1 MYGKIKITG
10 RLTVRTGLHIGGN
23 EAFSAIGA
31 IDSPVVKDPF
41 TGNPIIPG
49 SSLKGKIRTLL
60 ARSLAQ
66 DIENMPLCSE
76 DDPVIQRMF
85 GSTADKP
92 QAARFQFVD
101 LFLSKENKTDLVGLT
116 EAKAE
121 NYIDRK
127 KGTATPRQIERI
139 VAGTIFDFVLVYD
152 AVNQDEAVKDFR
164 MLSKGLKL
172 LQMDYLG
179 GHGTRGSGRVSLSD
193 FALTPY
199 GCDLDMKPLQKS
211 LDEAARYELF
221 SV

>member
-60 ARSLAQ
+60 ARSLAK
-66 DIENMPLCSE
+66 DIGNMPLCSE

-152 AVNQDEAVKDFR
+152 AVNQDEAVEDFR

-172 LQMDYLG
+172 LQLDYLG

-193 FALTPY
+193 FALTSY
-199 GCDLDMKPLQKS
+199 GCNLDMKPLQKL
-211 LDEAARYELF
+211 LDEAAGYELF

>member
-66 DIENMPLCSE
+66 DMENMPLCSE

-172 LQMDYLG
+172 LQMD
-179 GHGTRGSGRVSLSD
+179 
-193 FALTPY
+193 
-199 GCDLDMKPLQKS
+199 
-211 LDEAARYELF
+211 
-221 SV
+221 

>member
-152 AVNQDEAVKDFR
+152 AVNQDEAVEDFR

-172 LQMDYLG
+172 LQLDYLG

-193 FALTPY
+193 FALTSY
-199 GCDLDMKPLQKS
+199 GCNLDMKPLQKL
-211 LDEAARYELF
+211 LDEAAGYELF

>member
-60 ARSLAQ
+60 ARSLAK
-66 DIENMPLCSE
+66 DIGNMPLCSE

-121 NYIDRK
+121 NFIDRK
-127 KGTATPRQIERI
+127 TSVANPRQIERV
-139 VAGTIFDFVLVYD
+139 VAGTVFDFVLVYD
-152 AVNQDEAVKDFR
+152 AVNQDEAVEDFR

-172 LQMDYLG
+172 LQLDYLG
-179 GHGTRGSGRVSLSD
+179 GHGTRG
-193 FALTPY
+193 T
-199 GCDLDMKPLQKS
+199 DLLRMQP
-211 LDEAARYELF
+211 
-221 SV
+221 